1 MGSTQSDCCPQSWC
15 IVGRIFGFNQPSLL
29 REVWSCI
36 EIFRKSASLSLTYCR
51 INSTRGAPPDP
62 EVERFCS
69 GQSGV
74 LTTVA
79 CFGDDTADKP
89 KSALIREPA
98 REIFEGDTVT
108 LSCIVEG
115 GSDGWRYLWYKDSQS
130 STPVYQTDSSSGT
143 GAGYTISAAA
153 VSHSGEYWCRAERGS
168 KPFYSQYS
176 NAVRIQV
183 SQLFSRVTL
192 SASPRATVKEG
203 EALNLTCEA
212 TMNKPPRSQ
221 LHYTIL
227 RDGEPVINSTGPA
240 LYSIAS
246 TEKSHA
252 GSYTCAVES
261 QGVRKS
267 SQELQIEVQMS
278 WQSAVAIGYR
288 VSFTLYHFILFT
300 LLLLH
305 YCRIQGFL
313 RIAGGRSRITWDQ
326 DQEQSA
332 EGIELSSRVQHT
344 GVELE

>member
-1 MGSTQSDCCPQSWC
+1 SSVSTERPQ
-15 IVGRIFGFNQPSLL
+15 
-29 REVWSCI
+29 
-36 EIFRKSASLSLTYCR
+36 A
-51 INSTRGAPPDP
+51 
-62 EVERFCS
+62 
-69 GQSGV
+69 V
-74 LTTVA
+74 LTQ
-79 CFGDDTADKP
+79 
-89 KSALIREPA
+89 EPA
-98 REIFEGDTVT
+98 WTQLYESESVT
-108 LSCIVEG
+108 LRCQVQG
-115 GSDGWRYLWYKDSQS
+115 HYTGWRFTWYKDGRKV
-130 STPVYQTDSSSGT
+130 PVYQDYYSRIDGDR
-143 GAGYTISAAA
+143 YTISSATRD
-153 VSHSGEYWCRAERGS
+153 HSGEYTCKGERSGNPSYS
-168 KPFYSQYS
+168 KPS
-176 NAVRIQV
+176 NALTLTV
-183 SQLFSRVTL
+183 SELFSRVTL

-246 TEKSHA
+246 TEESHA
-252 GSYTCAVES
+252 GRYTCAVES

-267 SQELQIEVQMS
+267 SQALQIEVQMS